1 MLMDPLG
8 FLEMLLF
15 LTPMIT
21 LSSKIHGQ
29 INDHPYSS
37 LIRNQIISGVL
48 VIFMEQVQN

>member
-8 FLEMLLF
+8 FREMLLF
-15 LTPMIT
+15 LTMMII

-29 INDHPYSS
+29 INDRPYFS

-48 VIFMEQVQN
+48 VIFMELVQN